1 MNARIKK
8 ILAEVGKVVVIIV
21 GFYLLLCLYD
31 CTRTKPKPIKGKENV
46 VKQTHKE
53 KADTVFIPY
62 EVKVHSKPK
71 TIIKWRNIP
80 QSIIN
85 DTLSKIRYCDSTTI
99 QTDTITKEG
108 IKVAI
113 IDTIR
118 NNSIAGRETQ
128 IISSN
133 QIITNTITDSIF
145 TLRVDTIYI
154 QKKRG
159 VLCVACFGAGFI
171 IGSLT
176 K

>member
-1 MNARIKK
+1 MNARINK
-8 ILAEVGKVVVIIV
+8 ILSEVGKVVIIVV

-31 CTRTKPKPIKGKENV
+31 CTRTKPKPEGKENV
-46 VKQTHKE
+46 VKQTHRE

-71 TIIKWRNIP
+71 TIIKWCNIP

-85 DTLSKIRYCDSTTI
+85 DTLSKISYCDSTTI

-108 IKVAI
+108 VKLAI
-113 IDTIR
+113 LDTIR
-118 NNSIAGRETQ
+118 NNSVVGRQTQ
-128 IISSN
+128 IISAN

-145 TLRVDTIYI
+145 TLRVDTVYI

-159 VLCVACFGAGFI
+159 VLCAVCFGAGFV